1 MLEIKQK
8 DDGQHG
14 AFYIGENV
22 HHLAEMTYTWQDA
35 QIFTIDHTTVDES
48 LRGQGVANKL
58 LTQVVAFARE
68 KNLKIIPLCPF
79 AKSVFDKDSSLHD
92 VLK

>member
-1 MLEIKQK
+1 MKQK

-14 AFYIGENV
+14 TFYIGENG
-22 HHLAEMTYTWQDA
+22 HDLAEMTYTWKDEHT
-35 QIFTIDHTTVDES
+35 FTIDHTTVDES

-58 LTQVVAFARE
+58 LAQAVAFARE